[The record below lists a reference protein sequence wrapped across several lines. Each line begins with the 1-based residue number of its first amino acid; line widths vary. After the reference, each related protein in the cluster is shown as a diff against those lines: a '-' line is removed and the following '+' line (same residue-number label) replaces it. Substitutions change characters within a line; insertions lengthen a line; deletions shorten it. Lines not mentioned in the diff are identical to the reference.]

1 VTRPDTVSPARSSP
15 AESAP
20 DAVVRRAHVESAERV
35 LRRLDSRLA
44 GLSPEEAAH
53 RLAAHGANLLPE
65 AARTPAWRRLLAQF
79 HNALIYLL
87 LAAALA
93 AGGLGYVVDATV
105 ILAVVVIN
113 ALVGFIQEGRAET
126 ALRAIRD
133 LAPPQA
139 RVVREGRRVTVP
151 VAELV
156 PGDLVLLEAG
166 DRVPADLR
174 LVTAQGLLIDEA
186 ILTGESAVAEKQTG
200 AVMADTALGDR
211 HCMAYAAT
219 WVVAGHGSGVVVA
232 TGMDSEVGRISALL
246 RDVRVATTPLLDQLD
261 RFARRFLWV
270 ALPSAAL
277 VFLFAVG
284 LRGYP
289 WPQAL
294 IAVVAILVGA
304 VPEGLPAV
312 ISITLAIGVRR
323 MARRHAAIRRLP
335 AVETLGAVSVIA
347 SDKTGTLTRNEMTV
361 CRLES
366 AAARAAVTGCGYRP
380 EGRLEP
386 ATGEAGADWSTLIRA
401 GVLCSDADLVARDGD
416 WQVVGDPMEGAL
428 LMLAHKAGQD
438 PETLRADWP
447 RLDEIPFGAEHRF
460 MATVNRAPDG
470 RHWLFIKGAPDA
482 LLTLCRR
489 EARADGDGPLDPDA
503 WAARIEAIAGAGE
516 RVLGFAAKP
525 LVQSGSPFRELGDGL
540 VFLGVAGFID
550 PPRDEAVAAV
560 AECRRAGIDVKMIT
574 GDHVATALAI
584 ARDLGLAERPRAL
597 TGQEIESL
605 SAEALADQVG
615 AVQVFARTT
624 PAHKLR
630 IVQALQADDAVVAM
644 TGDGVNDAPALKQA
658 DVGIGMGHKGTDA
671 AKEAAQMVLLDD
683 NFASIVAAVREGR
696 VVHDNIRKVVAWTL
710 PTNGGE
716 VMTVIAALLFGFTL
730 PMSAVQILWINL
742 VTAVTLGLVLAFEPA
757 EPGVMTRPPRPRRQG
772 LLTRLLVWRVV
783 FVSLLFTGVALG
795 MFFLAL
801 ARHADLAL
809 ARTLV
814 VNTLIALEVV
824 YLFSVR
830 ISHTTALTW
839 HGVMGTRAVLAG
851 LAVVALAQLAFTY
864 LPVMQRL
871 FETRPLGADDLA
883 WLAGVAV
890 AALGVLELEKWLVRR
905 VNARND
911 G

>member
-1 VTRPDTVSPARSSP
+1 VTHPETVSPP
-15 AESAP
+15 APHSAEP
-20 DAVVRRAHVESAERV
+20 DAVARRAHVESAESV
-35 LRRLDSRLA
+35 LRRLDSHPA

-53 RLAAHGANLLPE
+53 RLATHGANVLPE
-65 AARTPAWRRLLAQF
+65 TARTPTWRRLLAQF
-79 HNALIYLL
+79 NNALIYLL
-87 LAAALA
+87 LAAAVA
-93 AGGLGYVVDATV
+93 AGGLGYVIDATV

-126 ALRAIRD
+126 ALRAIHD

-139 RVVREGRRVTVP
+139 RVVRQGQRGTVP

-156 PGDLVLLEAG
+156 PGDVVLLEPG

-174 LVTAQGLLIDEA
+174 LVTAQGLLVDEA

-200 AVMADTALGDR
+200 AVMADAALGDR

-232 TGMDSEVGRISALL
+232 TGMASEVGRISAML
-246 RDVRVATTPLLDQLD
+246 RDVRVTTTPLLDQLN

-270 ALPSAAL
+270 ALPSAVL
-277 VFLFAVG
+277 VFLFAVFW
-284 LRGYP
+284 RGYA

-366 AAARAAVTGCGYRP
+366 GAARATVTGRGYRP
-380 EGRLEP
+380 EGALQPTRDADAE
-386 ATGEAGADWSTLIRA
+386 ADWSALIRA
-401 GVLCSDADLVARDGD
+401 GVLCNDADLVARDGD

-428 LMLAHKAGQD
+428 LILAHKAGQD
-438 PETLRADWP
+438 PETLRAAWP

-460 MATVNRAPDG
+460 MATFNQAPDG

-482 LLTLCRR
+482 LLTLCQR
-489 EARADGDGPLDPDA
+489 EARADGTAALDQDA
-503 WAARIEAIAGAGE
+503 WTARIESIAGAGE

-525 LVQSGSPFRELGDGL
+525 LERRSSPFRNLGEGL
-540 VFLGVAGFID
+540 GFLGVAGFID

-574 GDHVATALAI
+574 GDHVSTALAI
-584 ARDLGLAERPRAL
+584 ARDLGLAEQPRAL
-597 TGQEIESL
+597 TGHELETL
-605 SAEALADQVG
+605 SAEALAGRVG

-630 IVQALQADDAVVAM
+630 IVQALQAGDAVVAM

-658 DVGIGMGHKGTDA
+658 DIGIGMGHKGTDA

-716 VMTVIAALLFGFTL
+716 VMTVVAALLFGFTL

-757 EPGVMTRPPRPRRQG
+757 EPGVMARPPRPRGQG

-795 MFFLAL
+795 VFFLAL

-830 ISHTTALTW
+830 ISHSTALTW

-851 LAVVALAQLAFTY
+851 LTVVALAQLAFTY

-883 WLAGVAV
+883 WLTGVAV

-905 VNARND
+905 VTARND